1 MLFQIE
7 EPDGSPLDAE
17 GPGAAVG
24 MDLSTPYAGVAVA
37 IGGNAEALVLPNGFA
52 GPETSGLRDAAGDFI
67 EHAVALALLAL
78 AGVAER
84 TLSRP
89 VTHAVLVVPTT
100 PSPASAAA
108 LAAAA
113 AASGLSIM
121 RILTVDEAAS
131 RAAESPAPLRPLH
144 GAAIVAEDDSFAL
157 LRS

>member
-7 EPDGSPLDAE
+7 EPDGSPFDAD

-24 MDLSTPYAGVAVA
+24 IDLSSPYAGVAIA

-67 EHAVALALLAL
+67 EHPSALALLTL
-78 AGVAER
+78 CGVAER
-84 TLSRP
+84 ALSRP
-89 VTHAVLVVPTT
+89 VTHAVLVVPEA

-113 AASGLSIM
+113 RELTIT
-121 RILTVDEAAS
+121 RILTVGEAAGLAS
-131 RAAESPAPLRPLH
+131 DAPAQLRALY
-144 GAAIVAEDDSFAL
+144 GAAIAAEDDSFAL
-157 LRS
+157 RRS